1 MSYKNSYYLLAFI
14 FLSSC
19 GGGGGGGSSAPSV
32 PSASISFST
41 SFGSE
46 VDVGTN
52 FTFSWTTSNASSCSA
67 SGDWSGS
74 VGISGNHQRNLESA
88 RQYSFTLSCLNSEG
102 TQASKTLSVV
112 ANYIL
117 IKGTIFDSDNS
128 SKVVYIDEDMDKIKD
143 SNEPS
148 ATSNSNGYY
157 EIRYSQDEQCLREFP
172 VRVDGSNLNSF
183 NPPGFDEVN
192 ISQATSLFEEIFN
205 YTRAERYE
213 NSVLCDTWDSRQKKR
228 FNNFFNEIMQDVT
241 NSEGYSYSEIQSDPD
256 LSSRNSI
263 SIERFN
269 DIQSFNSSLASIES
283 SLIQAIKNQIDSVE
297 GGFNSSDFSFES
309 RAELDD
315 TNMRIFLNDT
325 TYPNPTTDPSPVA
338 TSIENVSVQANI
350 RMRIDN
356 TVNLPGFDMNG
367 WDEVSFIGLGDV
379 LINNNN
385 QVISDTSS
393 CWINFTSLCLQDIT
407 FDLINLN
414 DISVQHLYEWT
425 KTTSRGLE
433 LMSWD
438 ERFIA
443 SSNQCDVFNDKIIFE
458 DLGSDTYK
466 TSGYVNNYYDAPQ
479 TDYGDGTPNYCIQY
493 GGQQYKAMFHS
504 LLFSDGSHSSF
515 TWDSDQI
522 DSLPDIVE
530 SGWYD
535 EDYPP
540 PNSIPQDIVNI
551 MAERPNLYDTH
562 PDWDLDINSNDSFTI
577 LNDFISLIMVNDI
590 GFENSGTPFYYFS
603 WWIRNTSGGV
613 TNFMMTNEN
622 GYPYS
627 RCSLNYQDISVSTN
641 YGYTINNAYNT
652 FIDCAFTTDESGLP
666 IMSRQSTHTELN
678 DIVCSP
684 FSGCYQ
690 ISTSATSNGMDED
703 SIIDKD
709 SSLSGDGR
717 NKRDQIEQRF
727 NLLEEW
733 SHLSDS
739 N

>member
-128 SKVVYIDEDMDKIKD
+128 SKIVYIDEDMDKIKD

-205 YTRAERYE
+205 YLPPERFQ
-213 NSVLCDTWDSRQKKR
+213 NSVLCDAEDTRFKKNMDDT
-228 FNNFFNEIMQDVT
+228 FNDIMEVVSL
-241 NSEGYSYSEIQSDPD
+241 SEGYSYSEIQSNPE

-263 SIERFN
+263 SLDRFN
-269 DIQSFNSSLASIES
+269 DINTFNLSLSSINS
-283 SLIQAIKNQIDSVE
+283 SLIQAIKNQIDSLQT
-297 GGFNSSDFSFES
+297 GFSSSDFSFES

-315 TNMRIFLNDT
+315 ANLRIFLNDT

-338 TSIENVSVQANI
+338 TSIDDIAVQANI
-350 RMRIDN
+350 SIHVDN
-356 TVNLPGFDMNG
+356 IVDLPGFDMNG
-367 WDEVSFIGLGDV
+367 WEEVSSIILPDV
-379 LINNNN
+379 LINNGN

-393 CWINFTSLCLQDIT
+393 CWINYTSLCLQDID
-407 FDLINLN
+407 FNLINLN
-414 DISVQHLYEWT
+414 DISVYSQVEMS
-425 KTTSRGLE
+425 KSTSRGLE

-438 ERFIA
+438 ERFFA
-443 SSNQCDVFNDKIIFE
+443 SSNSCTVYNDLIIFE
-458 DLGSDTYK
+458 DIENDTYK
-466 TSGYVNNYYDAPQ
+466 YNRYSNNYYDASQ
-479 TDYGDGTPNYCIQY
+479 TSFGDGTPNYCIQY
-493 GGQQYKAMFHS
+493 SGQQYKAMEHLIVFD
-504 LLFSDGSHSSF
+504 DGSVSHF
-515 TWDSDQI
+515 IWDTNQI
-522 DSLPDIVE
+522 DSLPDNVE
-530 SGWYD
+530 MGWY
-535 EDYPP
+535 EQDYPP
-540 PNSIPQDIVNI
+540 PNSISQDIVNI
-551 MAERPNLYDTH
+551 MAERPNLYDIY
-562 PDWDLDINSNDSFTI
+562 PDWDLNSDENLSR
-577 LNDFISLIMVNDI
+577 LLDFIIPIMTDNV
-590 GFENSGTPFYYFS
+590 GFENSGADFYFFS
-603 WWIRNTSGGV
+603 WWIINTSGGY
-613 TNFMMTNEN
+613 TNFTMTNEN
-622 GYPYS
+622 GYPYAT
-627 RCSLNYQDISVSTN
+627 CSLNFQDISVSTN
-641 YGYTINNAYNT
+641 YGFTLNDVYQT
-652 FIDCAFTTDESGLP
+652 FIDCALTNDESGFP
-666 IMSRQSTHTELN
+666 IMARESSHSYTY
-678 DIVCSP
+678 DSVCSP

-690 ISTSATSNGMDED
+690 ISSVA
-703 SIIDKD
+703 
-709 SSLSGDGR
+709 SSKNVNKEFETDNESSFSGNGR
-717 NKRDQIEQRF
+717 NEQEQVKDMFKFSR
-727 NLLEEW
+727 EW

>member
-128 SKVVYIDEDMDKIKD
+128 SKIVYIDEDMDKIKE

-192 ISQATSLFEEIFN
+192 ISQATSLFEEMIN
-205 YTRAERYE
+205 YTRTERYE
-213 NSVLCDTWDSRQKKR
+213 NSVLCDSWDSRRKKR
-228 FNNFFNEIMQDVT
+228 LNNFFNEIMQDVI
-241 NSEGYSYSEIQSDPD
+241 NSEGYTYTEIQSDPA

-283 SLIQAIKNQIDSVE
+283 SLIQAIKNQIDSIQ

-338 TSIENVSVQANI
+338 TSIENVSAQANI
-350 RMRIDN
+350 KIRIDN
-356 TVNLPGFDMNG
+356 AVNLPGFDMNG
-367 WDEVSFIGLGDV
+367 WDEVSYIGMPDV

-393 CWINFTSLCLQDIT
+393 CWINFTSLCLQNIT

-414 DISVQHLYEWT
+414 DISVWQNYEWT

-438 ERFIA
+438 ERFSA
-443 SSNQCDVFNDKIIFE
+443 SSNQCNVFNDKILFE

-466 TSGYVNNYYDAPQ
+466 TSGYANNYYDAPQ

-493 GGQQYKAMFHS
+493 GGQQYKSMFHS
-504 LLFSDGSHSSF
+504 VLFSDGSYSSF

-535 EDYPP
+535 EDYPL
-540 PNSIPQDIVNI
+540 Q
-551 MAERPNLYDTH
+551 
-562 PDWDLDINSNDSFTI
+562 I
-577 LNDFISLIMVNDI
+577 LFLKIL
-590 GFENSGTPFYYFS
+590 
-603 WWIRNTSGGV
+603 
-613 TNFMMTNEN
+613 
-622 GYPYS
+622 
-627 RCSLNYQDISVSTN
+627 
-641 YGYTINNAYNT
+641 
-652 FIDCAFTTDESGLP
+652 
-666 IMSRQSTHTELN
+666 
-678 DIVCSP
+678 
-684 FSGCYQ
+684 
-690 ISTSATSNGMDED
+690 
-703 SIIDKD
+703 
-709 SSLSGDGR
+709 
-717 NKRDQIEQRF
+717 
-727 NLLEEW
+727 
-733 SHLSDS
+733 
-739 N
+739 

>member
-128 SKVVYIDEDMDKIKD
+128 SKIVYIDEDMDKIKD

-192 ISQATSLFEEIFN
+192 ISQATSLFEEMIN
-205 YTRAERYE
+205 YTRTERYE
-213 NSVLCDTWDSRQKKR
+213 NSVLCDSWDSRRKKR
-228 FNNFFNEIMQDVT
+228 LNNFFNEIMQDVI
-241 NSEGYSYSEIQSDPD
+241 NSEGYTYTEIQSDPA

-283 SLIQAIKNQIDSVE
+283 SLIQAIKNQIDSIQ

-325 TYPNPTTDPSPVA
+325 
-338 TSIENVSVQANI
+338 IIQI
-350 RMRIDN
+350 RQQIH
-356 TVNLPGFDMNG
+356 
-367 WDEVSFIGLGDV
+367 
-379 LINNNN
+379 
-385 QVISDTSS
+385 
-393 CWINFTSLCLQDIT
+393 LQWQRA
-407 FDLINLN
+407 L
-414 DISVQHLYEWT
+414 
-425 KTTSRGLE
+425 K
-433 LMSWD
+433 M
-438 ERFIA
+438 
-443 SSNQCDVFNDKIIFE
+443 
-458 DLGSDTYK
+458 
-466 TSGYVNNYYDAPQ
+466 
-479 TDYGDGTPNYCIQY
+479 
-493 GGQQYKAMFHS
+493 
-504 LLFSDGSHSSF
+504 
-515 TWDSDQI
+515 
-522 DSLPDIVE
+522 SLPR
-530 SGWYD
+530 
-535 EDYPP
+535 
-540 PNSIPQDIVNI
+540 Q
-551 MAERPNLYDTH
+551 
-562 PDWDLDINSNDSFTI
+562 I
-577 LNDFISLIMVNDI
+577 L
-590 GFENSGTPFYYFS
+590 
-603 WWIRNTSGGV
+603 
-613 TNFMMTNEN
+613 
-622 GYPYS
+622 
-627 RCSLNYQDISVSTN
+627 
-641 YGYTINNAYNT
+641 
-652 FIDCAFTTDESGLP
+652 
-666 IMSRQSTHTELN
+666 
-678 DIVCSP
+678 
-684 FSGCYQ
+684 
-690 ISTSATSNGMDED
+690 
-703 SIIDKD
+703 K
-709 SSLSGDGR
+709 
-717 NKRDQIEQRF
+717 
-727 NLLEEW
+727 
-733 SHLSDS
+733 
-739 N
+739 